1 MAEPPEVS
9 PPLRELLRT
18 RIDSFDKLEIVMA
31 LHAAPHTTLS
41 IEELST
47 AIKIP
52 RDLARSLCSELRD
65 ALLVDDSERT
75 KARLLPPSETDVA
88 LLAELADL
96 YGRDRVLLAR
106 VLSDI
111 AMSRLRNMAARA
123 FADAF
128 VLRKKNGSEP
138 DDG

>member
-1 MAEPPEVS
+1 
-9 PPLRELLRT
+9 
-18 RIDSFDKLEIVMA
+18 MA

-41 IEELST
+41 FDELST
-47 AIKIP
+47 AIKLP
-52 RDLARSLCSELRD
+52 RDLARSLCDELRD
-65 ALLVDDSERT
+65 ALLVDIAERT

-88 LLAELADL
+88 LLAELADV
-96 YGRDRVLLAR
+96 YARDRVLLAR

-128 VLRKKNGSEP
+128 VLRKKNGGDS